1 MSLQLSDSLKIKL
14 KENAHKLKMTTSI
27 PGWNNSNRTVVVTE
41 FSSISLHLQVVCVT
55 RIQSAHLLQSKKIT
69 PAPAFDN
76 AMYSVQCFTISAL
89 IEKEN
94 KTNQNKQHLTPTIKQ
109 LHPTWQCV
117 EHRSF
122 LSFQDKNILQTGGK
136 MQFSHQHRSVKSGLS
151 TFLNI
156 L

>member
-14 KENAHKLKMTTSI
+14 KENTRKLKMTTSI
-27 PGWNNSNRTVVVTE
+27 PAETTPIEQLWWE
-41 FSSISLHLQVVCVT
+41 FSSISLHLQVVCVI

-76 AMYSVQCFTISAL
+76 AMYSAQCCTISAFN
-89 IEKEN
+89 EKEN
-94 KTNQNKQHLTPTIKQ
+94 KTKQRFTPTVEQ

-122 LSFQDKNILQTGGK
+122 LAFQDKNMLQTGAK
-136 MQFSHQHRSVKSGLS
+136 MQFSHQHRSVKSGLN